1 LKPRLITI
9 DGPVA
14 AGKSSVGS
22 LLAQRLGYSFFDT
35 GIMYRAFT
43 WKALESHITPKDE
56 PKLRHLAKIIKFDFV
71 SHRDGYLF
79 PLINREDVSA
89 KLFDPKVER
98 QVSLIS
104 QIAVI
109 RQAMVTEQR
118 KLAKR
123 GAIVMAGR
131 DIGTV
136 VLPEAE
142 LKIFLVATIEKRA
155 QRRYKEQSAQ
165 KGKSVNYNDILADL
179 AKRDDADI
187 HRTISPLKPAA
198 DAITVDTDKLSL
210 EQVVDRIYALAVG

>member
-1 LKPRLITI
+1 ME
-9 DGPVA
+9 A
-14 AGKSSVGS
+14 
-22 LLAQRLGYSFFDT
+22 
-35 GIMYRAFT
+35 
-43 WKALESHITPKDE
+43 HITPKNE
-56 PKLRHLAKIIKFDFV
+56 PKLRHLAKTIKFDFV
-71 SHRDGYLF
+71 SRHNGSLL
-79 PLINREDVSA
+79 PLINGEDVSA

-142 LKIFLVATIEKRA
+142 LKIFMVATTEKRA
-155 QRRYKEQSAQ
+155 QRRYKEQFAQ
-165 KGKSVNYNDILADL
+165 KGKRVNYNDILADL

-210 EQVVDRIYALAVG
+210 EQVVDKIYALAVG